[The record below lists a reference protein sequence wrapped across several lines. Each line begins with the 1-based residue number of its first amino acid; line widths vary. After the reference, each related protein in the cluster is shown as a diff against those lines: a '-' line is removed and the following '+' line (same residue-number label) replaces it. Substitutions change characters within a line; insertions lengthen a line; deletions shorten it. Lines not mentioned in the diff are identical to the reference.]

1 LTRRETPTIPAG
13 HLWLDQPPVFHLD
26 FRRVFFY
33 TYGMETLTIPIS
45 LLISLVTAIATAGG
59 VWFVTQKRVR
69 DLETRADKQ
78 DQRHDQV
85 IAAIG
90 DLRADMAAG
99 LNGLRADMT
108 AGLNGLRA
116 DMTAEIN
123 GLRADMDTKIDGLR
137 TDINDVK
144 VELAKVQGSN
154 MALNEKFDL
163 FLQGRL
169 IPATVQ
175 SPSIVAA

>member
-1 LTRRETPTIPAG
+1 
-13 HLWLDQPPVFHLD
+13 
-26 FRRVFFY
+26 
-33 TYGMETLTIPIS
+33 METITIPILLLMS
-45 LLISLVTAIATAGG
+45 LATALATAGG

-69 DLETRADKQ
+69 DLEVRAD
-78 DQRHDQV
+78 RHDQKFDQ
-85 IAAIG
+85 IITAIG
-90 DLRADMAAG
+90 DLRADMG
-99 LNGLRADMT
+99 

-123 GLRADMDTKIDGLR
+123 GLRADMTAEVNSLR
-137 TDINDVK
+137 TEINDVK

-169 IPATVQ
+169 IPAATQ
-175 SPSIVAA
+175 PPSIVAA

>member
-1 LTRRETPTIPAG
+1 VSDTPCRYAAR
-13 HLWLDQPPVFHLD
+13 LD
-26 FRRVFFY
+26 FWDGLLY
-33 TYGMETLTIPIS
+33 IHGMETITIPILLLMS
-45 LLISLVTAIATAGG
+45 LATALATAGG

-69 DLETRADKQ
+69 DLEVRADRH
-78 DQRHDQV
+78 DQKFDQV

-90 DLRADMAAG
+90 D
-99 LNGLRADMT
+99 LRADMT

-123 GLRADMDTKIDGLR
+123 SLR
-137 TDINDVK
+137 TEINDVK
-144 VELAKVQGSN
+144 VEVARVQGSN

-169 IPATVQ
+169 IPAATQ
-175 SPSIVAA
+175 SANVAAA